1 MYINEYGICDQSLK
15 SDTTIGLRTTWDDG
29 FEVVEEI
36 LLATGDLAHT
46 ETAESTPPPA
56 KAVPRSEAI
65 LRDDIRED
73 GEEWKRTKPTEKV
86 DRRVQWASAHDL
98 GISKGMLVWDLR
110 ALHIWTFYMRIV
122 TAQMHAL
129 VPSVSSMLTEGV
141 EISVE

>member
-56 KAVPRSEAI
+56 KAAPSSEAI
-65 LRDDIRED
+65 LRDDTRED
-73 GEEWKRTKPTEKV
+73 GEERKRTKPPEKV

-98 GISKGMLVWDLR
+98 GISKGMLVWRLR
-110 ALHIWTFYMRIV
+110 GIT
-122 TAQMHAL
+122 
-129 VPSVSSMLTEGV
+129 
-141 EISVE
+141 